1 MSKIARNL
9 LFFGIG
15 LFVLGPLIGIGITV
29 FSMTQSF
36 HDLGQSGISDPNVLA
51 GHIGHVLLATSIGLL
66 GAIIGVFMMV
76 AAGFLIYAERNERKA
91 GS

>member
-1 MSKIARNL
+1 
-9 LFFGIG
+9 
-15 LFVLGPLIGIGITV
+15 
-29 FSMTQSF
+29 
-36 HDLGQSGISDPNVLA
+36 
-51 GHIGHVLLATSIGLL
+51 VLLATSIGLL